1 MDFKLK
7 ALQLRPGLQKSGA
20 GPGGRSAMMQTLS
33 LESVRINS
41 HTVNT
46 RPLGIRTTSRAVSY
60 LVHSL
65 FLKTKETSSE
75 DKDVSNSRTFT
86 QGAL

>member
-1 MDFKLK
+1 
-7 ALQLRPGLQKSGA
+7 
-20 GPGGRSAMMQTLS
+20 MQTLS
-33 LESVRINS
+33 LESVCINS

-65 FLKTKETSSE
+65 FLKTTETSSE
-75 DKDVSNSRTFT
+75 DRNVNNSHTFT